1 MANVEKMSV
10 AVTQEMAA
18 MMRRLIESGEYASA
32 SEVVR
37 EALRDWAH
45 MRSRRDQAID
55 EIGRHWD
62 AGVESGSAVEGEDAF
77 ARIGARLDAAA
88 AKRSAQ

>member
-45 MRSRRDQAID
+45 LRSQRDQAIND
-55 EIGRHWD
+55 IRRHWD
-62 AGVESGSAVEGEDAF
+62 AGIESGTTGEGEDAF
-77 ARIGARLDAAA
+77 ARIGAQPLSSRNG
-88 AKRSAQ
+88 